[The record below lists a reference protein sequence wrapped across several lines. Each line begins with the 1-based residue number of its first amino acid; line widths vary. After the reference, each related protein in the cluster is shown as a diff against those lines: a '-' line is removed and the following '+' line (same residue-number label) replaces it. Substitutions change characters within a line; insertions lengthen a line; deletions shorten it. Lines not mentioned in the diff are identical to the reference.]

1 MTNEAR
7 IERILDDLVKSGS
20 DISYLNDLKREAM
33 IIAKKDIS
41 SKEAMDIIATGIEI
55 DTHEFLNSKNNS
67 GINYIG
73 GISTC
78 IYLPSFD
85 NGEYKFNVLGGNI
98 SRTRELPI
106 NESTMFDL
114 ASITKLYLLVLL
126 FKLEELGMVN
136 LNDKIADINP
146 NFKNLGDF
154 TFNDLIRLHGV
165 LKTNG
170 NIATAS
176 SRKEAYNILKTVYLE
191 SNSREENKYTD
202 FGAIILSDTLE
213 KLFSKYWRREVKFD
227 EILDRYLLSP
237 MELDRTVF
245 NPETSNIS
253 GNGNNRWK
261 AHDPKVRALGG
272 VAGSAGLFASSDD
285 IAKFAQG
292 IFSLKYINKEHISRL
307 GEITFPNAKQCNKGN
322 LGVYVKHPLGFEKTF
337 TPSEFSTGSFSH
349 QGWTGSLAT
358 FDPNNMIHQNIL
370 VDAIYNC
377 DDKDLIKN
385 DKPIGYGAA
394 FDNYLEEVTKNT
406 MLMYVAKEYYNR
418 YCHVKENIND
428 KVYVK

>member
-1 MTNEAR
+1 MTNEVR
-7 IERILDDLVKSGS
+7 IEKILDDLVKSGS
-20 DISYLNDLKREAM
+20 NISYLNDLKKEAM
-33 IIAKKDIS
+33 IITKKDIS

-55 DTHEFLNSKNNS
+55 DTHEFLNSKNNN

-85 NGEYKFNVLGGNI
+85 GSEYKFNVLGGNI
-98 SRTRELPI
+98 SRTRELPV
-106 NESTMFDL
+106 NENTMFDI

-136 LNDKIADINP
+136 LNDKISDINSD
-146 NFKNLGDF
+146 FKGLEDF
-154 TFNDLIRLHGV
+154 TFNDLIRLHGE
-165 LKTNG
+165 LRTNG
-170 NIATAS
+170 NIANAS
-176 SRKEAYNILKTVYLE
+176 SKEDAYNILKTVYLE
-191 SNSREENKYTD
+191 SDTREENKYTD

-213 KLFSKYWRREVKFD
+213 KIFSKYWRREVKFD

-237 MELDRTVF
+237 MELEQTVF

-253 GNGNNRWK
+253 GNGNNRWQV
-261 AHDPKVRALGG
+261 HDPKVRALGG

-285 IAKFAQG
+285 IAKFAKG
-292 IFSLKYINKEHISRL
+292 IFSLKYINKEHIARL
-307 GEITFPNAKQCNKGN
+307 GEITFPNAKQSNKGN
-322 LGVYVKHPLGFEKTF
+322 LGIYVKHPLGFEKTF

-349 QGWTGSLAT
+349 QGWTGALAT

-370 VDAIYNC
+370 VDAIYNF
-377 DDKDLIKN
+377 DNKDLVRN

-394 FDNYLEEVTKNT
+394 FDRYLEQVTNNT

-428 KVYVK
+428 KVYVR